1 MPHLY
6 QQILSAEKT
15 PTLWGTLPAFKGLI
29 TKLTE
34 HTTPD
39 LEVGAIIEDGIL
51 KLQKYQ
57 QETDAVPAYTLA
69 TCE

>member
-1 MPHLY
+1 M
-6 QQILSAEKT
+6 

-39 LEVGAIIEDGIL
+39 LEIGAIIDNGVQKL
-51 KLQKYQ
+51 KKYQ

-69 TCE
+69 ICE